1 MYCELKTVGSGYP
14 SDACV
19 RSPLG
24 RLKVVKYMSNKT
36 CYMYRISIGA
46 TGGLIVNEK
55 RARYSPRY
63 SEQRC
68 FRARPAPAVPVSRAS
83 AYRKDVSTT
92 VSELQLVQN
101 GSRTTNVRKVRN
113 RGPAPP
119 GARPSAG
126 GGR

>member
-1 MYCELKTVGSGYP
+1 MLSH
-14 SDACV
+14 
-19 RSPLG
+19 
-24 RLKVVKYMSNKT
+24 
-36 CYMYRISIGA
+36 IGA

-83 AYRKDVSTT
+83 AYRKDVSNT

-101 GSRTTNVRKVRN
+101 GSRTTNVRN